1 MRIAHALLL
10 PLVAL
15 IAGCASGSPSSVI
28 DASDGGVP
36 MAFAGAGI
44 VDRVMTPAR
53 AEMGSQATAR
63 FRFTNVSD
71 RDQYVKA
78 LRVTQSSAGSTR
90 LRIDPTGIGVDIP
103 VEPGDDIEI
112 DLSLTVYPAR
122 TVAGLP
128 ERGSVRGSVR
138 LDTLL
143 VMRDG
148 TVYRYPIEIPVEVGS
163 F

>member
-1 MRIAHALLL
+1 MRFAHALLI

-15 IAGCASGSPSSVI
+15 LAGCASGTPSSVI
-28 DASDGGVP
+28 DASSGGVP

-44 VDRVMTPAR
+44 IDRVMAPPR
-53 AEMGSQATAR
+53 AEMGSLATAR

-71 RDQYVKA
+71 RDQYVEA
-78 LRVTQSSAGSTR
+78 LRVTHSSAGTAR
-90 LRIDPTGIGVDIP
+90 LRIDPTSVGVDTT
-103 VEPGDDIEI
+103 VEPGEDIEI
-112 DLSLTVYPAR
+112 DLRLTVYPASSI
-122 TVAGLP
+122 AGQP
-128 ERGSVRGSVR
+128 DRGSLRGTVR

>member
-1 MRIAHALLL
+1 MRIALALLL
-10 PLVAL
+10 PLIAL
-15 IAGCASGSPSSVI
+15 LAGCASGNPSSVI
-28 DASDGGVP
+28 DGSSGGVP
-36 MAFAGAGI
+36 MAFGGAGI

-71 RDQYVKA
+71 RDQYVKSI
-78 LRVTQSSAGSTR
+78 RVTQSSAGTAR
-90 LRIDPTGIGVDIP
+90 LRIDPTGIGVDKT
-103 VEPGDDIEI
+103 VEPGEDIEI
-112 DLSLTVYPAR
+112 DLRLTVYPSSSIAAQPDR
-122 TVAGLP
+122 NAL
-128 ERGSVRGSVR
+128 RGTVR

-148 TVYRYPIEIPVEVGS
+148 TVYRYPIEIPVEVGG